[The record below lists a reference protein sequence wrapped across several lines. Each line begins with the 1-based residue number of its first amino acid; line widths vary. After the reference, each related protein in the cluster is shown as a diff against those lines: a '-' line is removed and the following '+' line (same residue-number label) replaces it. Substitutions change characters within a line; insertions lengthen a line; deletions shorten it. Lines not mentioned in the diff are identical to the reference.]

1 VSDPEYAGL
10 GDEPI
15 HTTTIKDEVYR
26 RLKSVIIEGD
36 LRPGQRLIEG
46 KLAVTLNVSRTP
58 LREAIQVLVQ
68 ERFLERLPQGGVQVA
83 SISQR
88 DIRDLNSV
96 RSALEALAAKN
107 AALNVAQGTDG
118 LDLEQ
123 QLADLDEVIA
133 QLSELTIEDETLEF
147 LALGRRFHGII
158 HHLSDNPRCTEILQH
173 VIDSMERYRG
183 LVPKSRNLA
192 AVDEHRAIAAAIRTG
207 DARAAE
213 RLMREHIEGAGTIYE
228 TTLVKQTI
236 VDGSIGRRARYLTG
250 PL

>member
-1 VSDPEYAGL
+1 MSVSNPEYAVL

-15 HTTTIKDEVYR
+15 QTTTIKDEVYR

-83 SISQR
+83 NISQR

-96 RSALEALAAKN
+96 RSALEALAARN
-107 AALNVAQGTDG
+107 AALNVSNGGDG
-118 LDLEQ
+118 PAREQ
-123 QLADLDEVIA
+123 RLAELDEVIE
-133 QLSELTIEDETLEF
+133 QLSDLTIEDETIEF
-147 LALGRRFHGII
+147 LQLGRRFHRLI
-158 HHLSDNPRCTEILQH
+158 HHLSDNPRCSEILQH

-183 LVPKSRNLA
+183 LVPRSRNLA
-192 AVDEHRAIAAAIRTG
+192 AVEEHRAIAAAIKAG
-207 DARAAE
+207 DADAAE
-213 RLMREHIEGAGTIYE
+213 SLMRDHIESAGIIYE
-228 TTLVKQTI
+228 TTLVKQTLAEREDP
-236 VDGSIGRRARYLTG
+236 V
-250 PL
+250 

>member
-1 VSDPEYAGL
+1 MSKPDYTVL

-15 HTTTIKDEVYR
+15 QTTTIKDEVYR
-26 RLKSVIIEGD
+26 RLKSVIIEGN

-107 AALNVAQGTDG
+107 AARNVARRTPGPDY
-118 LDLEQ
+118 
-123 QLADLDEVIA
+123 EV
-133 QLSELTIEDETLEF
+133 QLSELDAVIEQLSALTIEDETIEF
-147 LALGRRFHGII
+147 LQLGRRFHQII
-158 HHLSDNPRCTEILQH
+158 HHLSDNPRCSEILQH

-183 LVPKSRNLA
+183 LVPKSRNLV
-192 AVDEHRAIAAAIRTG
+192 AVEEHKAIANAIKRG
-207 DARAAE
+207 DPQAAE
-213 RLMREHIEGAGTIYE
+213 RLMREHIEGAGAIYE
-228 TTLVKQTI
+228 TTLVKQT
-236 VDGSIGRRARYLTG
+236 VADEAEAASTR
-250 PL
+250 P

>member
-1 VSDPEYAGL
+1 MSASNPEYAVL

-15 HTTTIKDEVYR
+15 QTTTIKDEVYR

-83 SISQR
+83 NISQR

-107 AALNVAQGTDG
+107 AALNVAKGADG
-118 LDLEQ
+118 PNREQ
-123 QLADLDEVIA
+123 RLAELDEVIA
-133 QLSELTIEDETLEF
+133 QLSDLTIEDETIEF
-147 LALGRRFHGII
+147 LQLGRRFHRLI
-158 HHLSDNPRCTEILQH
+158 HHLSDNPRCSEILQH

-183 LVPKSRNLA
+183 LVPRSRNLA
-192 AVDEHRAIAAAIRTG
+192 AVEEHRAIAAAIKAG
-207 DARAAE
+207 DAEAAE
-213 RLMREHIEGAGTIYE
+213 SLMRDHIESAGIIYE
-228 TTLVKQTI
+228 TTLVKQTLADHEEP
-236 VDGSIGRRARYLTG
+236 V
-250 PL
+250 